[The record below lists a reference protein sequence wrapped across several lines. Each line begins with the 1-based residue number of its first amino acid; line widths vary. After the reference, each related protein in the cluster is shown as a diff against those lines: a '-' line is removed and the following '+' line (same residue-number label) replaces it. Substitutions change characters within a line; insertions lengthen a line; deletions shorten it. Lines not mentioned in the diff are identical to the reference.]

1 MKISKKISIRFLHAA
16 LILIASHSVAQDN
29 VGAYKDLRLFVG
41 FNVGSASNED
51 AKSIQLNAINYTK
64 DLSTELGFQGGVS
77 MTYGNQF
84 YVSPGIWYSNFTA
97 NSILIKEDATVG
109 GLANTFENSSKISM
123 LSIPI
128 RLGFRLISPKEE
140 LSKVFN
146 MRIFGGITGQ
156 HILSVTGGVENEA
169 RLSKDDFENVVIS
182 ANSGFGFDV
191 FFLYAD
197 IGYDLGLTNFEK
209 INSKS
214 RHNSLFINIG
224 TKFKF

>member
-1 MKISKKISIRFLHAA
+1 MKISKKLSIRFLHAA

-29 VGAYKDLRLFVG
+29 LGAYKDLRFFVG

-51 AKSIQLNAINYTK
+51 AKSIQLNDSSYSK
-64 DLSTELGFQGGVS
+64 DLNTELGFQGGVS
-77 MTYGNQF
+77 MTFGNQF
-84 YVSPGIWYSNFTA
+84 YVSPGIWYSSFTA
-97 NSILIKEDATVG
+97 NSVLINEDATFGDVE
-109 GLANTFENSSKISM
+109 NTFKSSSKISM

-128 RLGFRLISPKEE
+128 RLGFRLISPQEE

-146 MRIFGGITGQ
+146 MRIFGGITGH
-156 HILSVTGGVENEA
+156 HILSVSEGEKNGAE
-169 RLSKDDFENVVIS
+169 LSKDDFENVAIS